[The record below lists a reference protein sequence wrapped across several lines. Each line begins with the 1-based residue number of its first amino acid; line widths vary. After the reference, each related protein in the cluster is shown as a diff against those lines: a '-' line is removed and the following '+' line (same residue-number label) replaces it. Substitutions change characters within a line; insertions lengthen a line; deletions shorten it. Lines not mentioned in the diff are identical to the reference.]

1 MELIGRRIGKI
12 TNIECNDKDGVYGC
26 DDEIKKKRMITR
38 EGRKKKNNNK

>member
-26 DDEIKKKRMITR
+26 DDEIKKKKDDYKRG
-38 EGRKKKNNNK
+38 EEKEK